1 MRILITR
8 PRDQAEEMAAELESL
23 GHEVIVSPLLE
34 RQILEIS
41 DNLHGAGALV
51 FTSLNGVAALKGRIP
66 EALYA
71 VPVFAIGER
80 TAAAA
85 EEAGFKNLIVGPG
98 QARGLLPLIIGFK
111 GKIAGSIVHISGQ
124 HVRTDMAALLNAAGR
139 PAERLTAYRMVAQ
152 SGLSHKAA
160 AALREG
166 KVEVVLFFSPRSAKL
181 FVTLMQAEGLAA
193 GFERVIA
200 VALSDAVAEPLNRL
214 QWAEIRTAAR
224 PDRRAMLELLEGK
237 EKNRRLAP

>member
-1 MRILITR
+1 MHILLTR
-8 PRDQAEEMAAELESL
+8 PRDQAEEMAAELKSL
-23 GHEVIVSPLLE
+23 GHEIIVSPLLK

-41 DNLHGAGALV
+41 ADLHGAGALV
-51 FTSLNGVAALKGRIP
+51 FTSLNGVAAVDGRIP
-66 EALYA
+66 EELLT

-98 QARGLLPLIIGFK
+98 RARGLLPLIIGFE
-111 GKIAGSIVHISGQ
+111 GEIAGPIVHVSGQ
-124 HVRTDMAALLNAAGR
+124 DVRTDMAALLNAAGR
-139 PAERLTAYRMVAQ
+139 SAKRLTAYRMVAR
-152 SGLSHKAA
+152 SGLSHRAA
-160 AALREG
+160 SALREG
-166 KVEVVLFFSPRSAKL
+166 QLDAVLFFSPRSAEL

-193 GFERVIA
+193 GAERVVA
-200 VALSDAVAEPLNRL
+200 VALSDAVAEPLKRL
-214 QWAEIRTAAR
+214 QWAVIRIAAR

>member
-1 MRILITR
+1 MRVLLTR
-8 PRDQAEEMAAELESL
+8 PRDQADEMAAELKSL

-41 DNLHGAGALV
+41 DGLHGVGALV
-51 FTSLNGVAALKGRIP
+51 FTSLNGVAAVEGRIP
-66 EALYA
+66 EELLG

-85 EEAGFKNLIVGPG
+85 AEAGFKNLIVGPG
-98 QARGLLPLIIGFK
+98 QASGLLPLIIGFK
-111 GKIAGSIVHISGQ
+111 GEIAGPIVHISGED
-124 HVRTDMAALLNAAGR
+124 VRTDMAALLNAAGR
-139 PAERLTAYRMVAQ
+139 SAERLTAYRMVAQ

-160 AALREG
+160 SALREG
-166 KVEVVLFFSPRSAKL
+166 QLDAVLFFSPRSAKL

-193 GFERVIA
+193 GFDRVIA

-224 PDRRAMLELLEGK
+224 SDRRAMLELLEDK